1 MHLKHVIIPCLVAF
15 FFCTHF
21 AFSQTSTSGVNNSS
35 INISGTVREAESG
48 EALIGASV
56 FVVRDTSNMAASQIL
71 RGARTNKFGFFSLPD
86 VPVSEGERC
95 FVVVR
100 SIGFQTVFTPCAA
113 PFARQ
118 LSIRAPRLAS
128 RTKEVTVRAPRDLR
142 AAVESI
148 SRVEVSA
155 ETIRRLPSIGG
166 QTDVFRA
173 LQLLPGIQS
182 AGELSSGLYVRGG
195 SPDQNLTLL
204 DGALIYNPSHLAG
217 FFSTFTADAVQDIRL
232 YKGAFPAEYGGR
244 ISSVIDITM
253 KEGNNK
259 RLKFSGNL
267 STIIVEAT
275 LDGPIPFTDSNATFM
290 LSARRMILDWF
301 FLAGRELTDQVPSG
315 VPLPLYYFY
324 DLNAKLNYRLS
335 PNDRL
340 FLSLYTGR
348 DNLNFDLNNSATS
361 GLSFGLGWGN
371 VSGNLRWA
379 HVVSPNL
386 FTNFSLIYTN
396 YDYTSSVEARLG
408 RLKTTLSTL
417 SRIEDWTL
425 RGEAEWLPSSQH
437 AVKVGVEVIRHEF
450 TNSVGT
456 RIEPAPVGIENTP
469 TGGKIMGLEGALYAQ
484 DEWTLDERLLLN
496 IGARLSWFQAGG
508 QVNLEPRFSAGYKVS
523 DDLKLTGAFAIANQY
538 VHLLTRNDISLPSDT
553 WIPATRSILPAR
565 SMQGAL
571 GVEMPFDAGAFGEIK
586 ASVEGYY
593 KTMEN
598 LYEYRDGTL
607 LNTLNTERLEEQLTR
622 GRGES
627 YGVEVLL
634 EKKSSER
641 IGELSGWL
649 GYTLSWANRTF
660 PELNGGRT
668 FAPRYDRRHN
678 LSIALTYLLDE
689 QWEFGAT
696 WTYIT
701 GQPITLPAGQANFP
715 DINGANSTNTI
726 TSPSYYTGERNNARM
741 TPFHKLDL
749 SITARTVIFF
759 FPGEY
764 YLSIYNAYNNMNP
777 FAWLISDATNPL
789 TPQAGTKPSIQQ
801 ITLFPILPTLGMR
814 IKF

>member
-1 MHLKHVIIPCLVAF
+1 MKTRLFPRKAALFLALLC
-15 FFCTHF
+15 CTTHILL
-21 AFSQTSTSGVNNSS
+21 AQTPSGG
-35 INISGTVREAESG
+35 INISGTVRDAESR
-48 EALIGASV
+48 EVLIGATV
-56 FVVRDTSNMAASQIL
+56 FVVRDTSNIAASTIL
-71 RGARTNKFGFFSLPD
+71 RGARANKFGFFSLPD
-86 VPVSEGERC
+86 VPVRDGEEC

-100 SIGFQTVFTPCAA
+100 NIGYKTVFTRYSATSPA
-113 PFARQ
+113 Q
-118 LSIRAPRLAS
+118 LNILVPHLAS
-128 RTKEVTVRAPRDLR
+128 RTQEVTVRAPRDLR

-148 SRVEVSA
+148 SRVDMSA

-253 KEGNNK
+253 KEGNAK

-267 STIIVEAT
+267 STIIAEAT
-275 LDGPIPFTDSNATFM
+275 LDGPVPFTDSNVTFM
-290 LSARRMILDWF
+290 LSARRMLLDWLI
-301 FLAGRELTDQVPSG
+301 LAQRELTDQVPQN

-324 DLNAKLNYRLS
+324 DVNAKLNYRIS
-335 PNDRL
+335 PTDRL
-340 FLSLYTGR
+340 YLSLYTGR
-348 DNLNFDLNNSATS
+348 DNLGFDAS
-361 GLSFGLGWGN
+361 GLGFGLGWGN
-371 VSGNLRWA
+371 LSGNLRWA

-386 FTNFSLIYTN
+386 FTNFSLIYTK
-396 YDYTSSVEARLG
+396 YDYTSSLEARIG
-408 RLKTTLSTL
+408 RLRTTFSTL
-417 SRIEDWTL
+417 SQIEDWTL
-425 RGEAEWLPSSQH
+425 RGEAEWLPSANH
-437 AVKVGVEVIRHEF
+437 AVKAGVEVIRHEF
-450 TNSVGT
+450 TNNVGT
-456 RIEPAPVGIENTP
+456 RIEPAPAGFMPSE
-469 TGGKIMGLEGALYAQ
+469 TGGKLLGLEGAVYAQ
-484 DEWTLDERLLLN
+484 DEWTVDERLLVNL
-496 IGARLSWFQAGG
+496 GARLSWFQSGG
-508 QVNLEPRFSAGYKVS
+508 QINLEPRISAGYKLTN
-523 DDLKLTGAFAIANQY
+523 DLKLTGSFALANQY

-553 WIPATRSILPAR
+553 WLPATRTILPAR
-565 SMQGAL
+565 SMQGSL
-571 GVEMPFDAGAFGEIK
+571 GMEMPIDAGAFGELK

-593 KTMEN
+593 KTMQN

-622 GRGES
+622 GAGES
-627 YGVEVLL
+627 YGVEVLV

-641 IGELSGWL
+641 IGEFSGWL

-660 PELNGGRT
+660 PELNNGRT

-678 LSIALTYLLDE
+678 LSLALTYLLDE

-696 WTYIT
+696 WTYVS

-715 DINGANSTNTI
+715 DINGAPALTANT
-726 TSPSYYTGERNNARM
+726 PSYYTGERNNARM

-749 SITARTVIFF
+749 SITARTLIFM

-764 YLSIYNAYNNMNP
+764 YISIYNAYNNMNP
-777 FAWLISDATNPL
+777 FAWIISDATNPL

-801 ITLFPILPTLGMR
+801 ITLFPIIPTFGVR